1 MKSAR
6 QFGSSW
12 NCQKQSQ
19 PAICIG
25 SVPGC
30 FAWPTSGNRQNAS
43 NGSCTGWES
52 WLWPFF
58 SVSCSPQMMISG
70 WHSTTVSLRTM
81 MISEELWVELRK
93 FIWSSNNFCHNGFAC
108 LISNIICVAILLPK
122 SIIHA
127 SLSQNLTNFTLR
139 NLFVLSMR
147 IKTHAVF
154 IF

>member
-1 MKSAR
+1 MKSAQ

-12 NCQKQSQ
+12 NCQKRSR

-43 NGSCTGWES
+43 NGSCTGWAS

-58 SVSCSPQMMISG
+58 SVSCSPQMMING

-81 MISEELWVELRK
+81 MITDQWGNEVCSELRK
-93 FIWSSNNFCHNGFAC
+93 FIWSSNCFAIMCFAC
-108 LISNIICVAILLPK
+108 LPYIKHNLCRNSSSQVYHSCISVAICKPSNILV
-122 SIIHA
+122 
-127 SLSQNLTNFTLR
+127 FT
-139 NLFVLSMR
+139 
-147 IKTHAVF
+147 
-154 IF
+154 